1 MGIPFRWSP
10 TKHIPRDIN
19 TVNALLRNESWQKV
33 VVYRDPM
40 ERFLSAFNS
49 KCLMGDH
56 DGKEHCHKPLGLKH
70 PTIPA
75 VADRLANGPLV
86 CDPHWIPMA
95 RFCGGTVGSAWEQY
109 THHVFLHHL
118 DARVSEIFKKRVPA
132 ATWTNIEFYLNTSRF
147 NKKGHITHAED
158 ALAKVSIRTRMQ
170 IIDYYWED
178 YRLLLAHDEEQTTE
192 VGAR

>member
-33 VVYRDPM
+33 MVYRDPM

-49 KCLMGDH
+49 KCLLGDG
-56 DGKEHCHKPLGLKH
+56 DGRSHCHEPLGVEH

-86 CDPHWIPMA
+86 CDPHWRPMA

-118 DARVSEIFKKRVPA
+118 DARQRPSR
-132 ATWTNIEFYLNTSRF
+132 ATSLSASRS
-147 NKKGHITHAED
+147 GDLDVVMVTAEEAFVAGGQD
-158 ALAKVSIRTRMQ
+158 A
-170 IIDYYWED
+170 
-178 YRLLLAHDEEQTTE
+178 
-192 VGAR
+192 GAVACTLH